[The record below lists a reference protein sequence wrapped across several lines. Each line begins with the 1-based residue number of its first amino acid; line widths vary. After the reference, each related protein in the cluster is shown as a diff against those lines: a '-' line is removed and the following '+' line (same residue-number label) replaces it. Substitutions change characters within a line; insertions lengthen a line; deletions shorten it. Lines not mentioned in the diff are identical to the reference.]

1 MLIKLVHLL
10 HRMSL
15 INIVRNGSTI
25 HVKNVLKDHSSQKRT
40 SVNLLTLF
48 VRPMM
53 MKENVQLVLLATVL
67 TMELVFLQVQKT

>member
-1 MLIKLVHLL
+1 MLLKSVHPLL
-10 HRMSL
+10 KMLL
-15 INIVRNGSTI
+15 INIVRNGSTT
-25 HVKNVLKDHSSQKRT
+25 HVYNVLKDHSSQNRT